1 VIQVQGV
8 DGQDPS
14 LHSQLIATMHST
26 ALGGHSGVPITYSR
40 LKQTVFWKGM
50 KKDVHQF
57 VQNCQVYI
65 QAKSDRA
72 PYPGKLQ
79 PLPIPSEAWETISMD
94 FIEGLPHSS
103 TANCILVIVDKF
115 TKFAHFIPPA
125 HPYMTSSIAT
135 AFMNMVYKCH
145 GLPTAIISD

>member
-1 VIQVQGV
+1 
-8 DGQDPS
+8 
-14 LHSQLIATMHST
+14 
-26 ALGGHSGVPITYSR
+26 
-40 LKQTVFWKGM
+40 M

-79 PLPIPSEAWETISMD
+79 PLPIPSEAWETISID
-94 FIEGLPHSS
+94 FIEGLPYSS

-115 TKFAHFIPPA
+115 TKFAHFIPLA
-125 HPYMTSSIAT
+125 HPYTTSSIAT

-145 GLPTAIISD
+145 GLPAAIISD